1 MVTRQRRSRAG
12 LAVLVGLGLLGGGSA
27 AAQVR
32 VSTVEEL
39 QRTLSPGDVV
49 SVVRTEGGAIEGRL
63 LRIGAAGLE
72 IRGEVEEA
80 GRPRRRGDVTVPFT
94 ALQSLERRR
103 DSPRNGALIG
113 AGAGAAAAGAMFVGA
128 VVVDRNEI
136 DEWAPIYMGYGAVFS
151 GIGAL
156 VGWAVDSG
164 RSKPP
169 VRFDRRSAGA
179 LDVKV
184 APLLSRRPGVV
195 VMLSF

>member
-1 MVTRQRRSRAG
+1 MVTRQQRSRAG

-80 GRPRRRGDVTVPFT
+80 GRRRRGDITIPFT

-113 AGAGAAAAGAMFVGA
+113 AGAGAAVAGAMFVGA

-184 APLLSRRPGVV
+184 APLLSRRRGAVV
-195 VMLSF
+195 TMSF